1 MGNFYLF
8 VIDNGKGR
16 IQTALMGKDC
26 GCPDVFVWIG
36 ICGRSL
42 VCRIAIFLWA

>member
-16 IQTALMGKDC
+16 IQTALVGKDC
-26 GCPDVFVWIG
+26 GYPDVFVRTWV
-36 ICGRSL
+36 CSRSL